1 MEKQQLLEKARLLPA
16 TPGVYIMRD
25 KYDRVIYVG
34 KSKALKNRV
43 SSYFAP
49 GGVPAGKTRRM
60 VDSVERFEV
69 YHTSTELEALVLEN
83 RFIKQYM
90 PRYNIKLK
98 DSEGY
103 PYIKLTSGDYPTLSI
118 TTRRDNDRAKYFG
131 PFSSRGVAFDIVS
144 SVRRALALP
153 SCKKVFPRDIGAP
166 RPCLNYHIGQCIGI
180 CCKGLATQQELKE
193 RYGQAEHLLRGDY
206 GHLIDLLEGKMERAA
221 ELMEFERAASYR
233 DSIRSIRKLSDRQH
247 VVASPDTEC
256 DAVGV
261 YSDELGGAIEIFFV
275 RGGAVADRETFF
287 FGADE
292 IIDGPALVS
301 FLTRFY
307 QIREYIPDTVILSFP
322 LAEEERAL
330 LQERLYG
337 VRTGRRRVYVPVRGE
352 KKEICLNA
360 CRNAEKLLLHKR
372 SSEER
377 SNGLLASLASLLG
390 LEVLPERIEAYD
402 ISNSG
407 DEHIT
412 CGMIVLTDGRN
423 AKKEYKLFNIK
434 ESVAQDDY
442 AAMREA
448 LRRRCAH
455 FEDWGAPDLILLDG
469 GSAHVNAVKEVLAE
483 QGADIPVFG
492 MVKDEHHKTRT
503 LTDGEN
509 EISLVKRQDLF
520 VFIYRIQEE
529 VHRFAFS
536 GMDSKRRKSVKKSPL
551 ESVKGVGAE
560 TAKRL
565 NAAFGGLRGVRQAT
579 LEQLEA
585 VRGISKRTA
594 ASVYA
599 HFHDLPEDT
608 AGKETDGE

>member
-1 MEKQQLLEKARLLPA
+1 M
-16 TPGVYIMRD
+16 
-25 KYDRVIYVG
+25 
-34 KSKALKNRV
+34 
-43 SSYFAP
+43 
-49 GGVPAGKTRRM
+49 
-60 VDSVERFEV
+60 
-69 YHTSTELEALVLEN
+69 
-83 RFIKQYM
+83 
-90 PRYNIKLK
+90 
-98 DSEGY
+98 
-103 PYIKLTSGDYPTLSI
+103 
-118 TTRRDNDRAKYFG
+118 
-131 PFSSRGVAFDIVS
+131 
-144 SVRRALALP
+144 
-153 SCKKVFPRDIGAP
+153 
-166 RPCLNYHIGQCIGI
+166 
-180 CCKGLATQQELKE
+180 
-193 RYGQAEHLLRGDY
+193 
-206 GHLIDLLEGKMERAA
+206 
-221 ELMEFERAASYR
+221 
-233 DSIRSIRKLSDRQH
+233 
-247 VVASPDTEC
+247 
-256 DAVGV
+256 
-261 YSDELGGAIEIFFV
+261 
-275 RGGAVADRETFF
+275 RGG
-287 FGADE
+287 
-292 IIDGPALVS
+292 
-301 FLTRFY
+301 
-307 QIREYIPDTVILSFP
+307 
-322 LAEEERAL
+322 
-330 LQERLYG
+330 
-337 VRTGRRRVYVPVRGE
+337 

-608 AGKETDGE
+608 AGEETDGE